1 MHLSPFFFS
10 PFQRQRQEVFPIV
23 MSITPTEVGSGTSH
37 DVSLGTTV
45 NSGDLLI
52 MLAASDGGTA
62 DVPTTAAANWTTI
75 EDFSNAQAGGA
86 IFKKLAD
93 GTEGGT
99 TINVA
104 TASTE
109 AVAAQVYRIRNWS
122 GNIADVAVVG
132 TPGAGTDA
140 TAEPPALTPGFNTIH
155 TLWICGSVTSAALSL
170 NSGPTD
176 YTPTFNGSSG
186 TGFGQLATAWR
197 QLAAA
202 STTPGA
208 FTYSA
213 ATTWSSTTIAVKGLV

>member
-1 MHLSPFFFS
+1 
-10 PFQRQRQEVFPIV
+10 
-23 MSITPTEVGSGTSH
+23 MSITQSEVGSGTAHSM
-37 DVSLGTTV
+37 SLPPEV

-52 MLAASDGGTA
+52 MIAASDGGTV
-62 DVPTTAAANWTTI
+62 DVPTTAAAGWSSI
-75 EDFSNAQAGGA
+75 EDFSNANAGAA
-86 IFKKLAD
+86 IFKKSAD

-104 TASTE
+104 TSSTE
-109 AVAAQVYRIRNWS
+109 AVAAQCYRIRNWS
-122 GNIADVAVVG
+122 GNINDVAVVA

-140 TAEPPALTPGFNTIH
+140 TAEPPALTSGFNTIH
-155 TLWICGSVTSAALSL
+155 TLWIVASATSAAISL

-176 YTPTFNGSSG
+176 YTSTFNGSSG

-208 FTYSA
+208 FTYSV